1 MLSRKKV
8 IFYMILISSMHSFGQ
23 EIGKNQWENRV
34 LILLTKDAENT
45 EYGKQLTEFN
55 GELLNFNERK
65 LVVYHVTPASYKVG
79 LNTTTK
85 PISSILYTKY
95 KKTKSD
101 FEVILIGLDG
111 GIKLRQD
118 SILTKQKLYTLIDS
132 MPMRKNELKNNG

>member
-1 MLSRKKV
+1 MLLRKKV

-23 EIGKNQWENRV
+23 EIGKNQWKNRV

-45 EYGKQLTEFN
+45 EYGNQLTEFN
-55 GELLNFNERK
+55 GELINFNERK

-85 PISSILYTKY
+85 PISSMLYTKY

>member
-1 MLSRKKV
+1 MLLRKKV

-23 EIGKNQWENRV
+23 EIGKNQWKNRV

-45 EYGKQLTEFN
+45 EYGNQLTEFN

-85 PISSILYTKY
+85 PISPMLYTKY

>member
-1 MLSRKKV
+1 MLFIKKV
-8 IFYMILISSMHSFGQ
+8 IFYIILISWMHSFGQ
-23 EIGKNQWENRV
+23 EIGKNQWKNRV

-45 EYGKQLTEFN
+45 EYGNQLTEFN
-55 GELLNFNERK
+55 GELINFNERK
-65 LVVYHVTPASYKVG
+65 LVVYHVTPTSYKVG

-85 PISSILYTKY
+85 PISSMLYTKY

>member
-1 MLSRKKV
+1 MLFIKKV
-8 IFYMILISSMHSFGQ
+8 IFYIILISSMHSFGQ
-23 EIGKNQWENRV
+23 EIGKNQWKNRV

-45 EYGKQLTEFN
+45 EYGNQLTEFN
-55 GELLNFNERK
+55 GELINFNERK

-85 PISSILYTKY
+85 PISSILYKKY

-111 GIKLRQD
+111 GLKLRQD
-118 SILTKQKLYTLIDS
+118 SILTKQKLYKLIDS